1 MSELDVDPE
10 LFYELAGEYS
20 RASTAASAALRKMD
34 AEIRVENMSGGD
46 PGGKEWGADYFRSGI
61 EAVVTASMATDV
73 LVRMA
78 ALIRQSG
85 VNHDQS
91 ENAEEYNKPGGALPD
106 ADPGGQSFTAKPL
119 KNPAGGNREEPF
131 GWPLVMGSVVWINGD
146 TVKLQQVA
154 ASWLNTASVYSAL
167 DAEIRA
173 KMKKLLGSTA
183 PEIPDIDQTNKTV
196 LDAID
201 LLADALRQQSG
212 ATSGYADLLA
222 AAQGG
227 IEREMALQ
235 TVTQAIN
242 TINAATIGKPI
253 EPAIRK
259 AAEIE
264 LDYSRTR
271 IQQILDGLT
280 ESRKL
285 SQTVFASVSATVVSS
300 VNTKFKPV
308 LDRQLKRPPEPTHS
322 DRARENRL
330 KGAKAEARAGIDP
343 TKTKKSVPSAT
354 KTAKHRIPDDL
365 DDANKRLTEV
375 KNVQRQEYTDQIKD
389 FVAYTQANGYEFV
402 LVTDINTQ
410 LAPEIEDL
418 IKQGKI
424 KHVKMD
430 FE

>member
-308 LDRQLKRPPEPTHS
+308 LDRQLKRPPEPTQA

-330 KGAKAEARAGIDP
+330 KGAKAEARVGIDP
-343 TKTKKSVPSAT
+343 TEPKESIPSASG
-354 KTAKHRIPDDL
+354 TARRRIPDEL
-365 DDANKRLTEV
+365 DHANMRLTEV

-389 FVAYTQANGYEFV
+389 FVAYSQSSGYEFV
-402 LVTDINTQ
+402 LVTDTNTQ

-418 IKQGKI
+418 IRQGKI

>member
-34 AEIRVENMSGGD
+34 AEIRVEKMSGED

-78 ALIRQSG
+78 ALVRQSG

-119 KNPAGGNREEPF
+119 KNPAGGNRPEPF

-146 TVKLQQVA
+146 TGKLQQVA
-154 ASWLNTASVYSAL
+154 TSWLNTASVYSAL

-227 IEREMALQ
+227 IEREMTLQ

-259 AAEIE
+259 AAELE
-264 LDYSRTR
+264 LDYSRGR

-285 SQTVFASVSATVVSS
+285 SQTVLSSVSATVVSS

-308 LDRQLKRPPEPTHS
+308 LDRQLKRPPEPTRA
-322 DRARENRL
+322 DKARENRL
-330 KGAKAEARAGIDP
+330 RGAKAEARAGIDP
-343 TKTKKSVPSAT
+343 TERKESIPSTSGARR
-354 KTAKHRIPDDL
+354 RIPDEL
-365 DDANKRLTEV
+365 DHTNMRLTEV
-375 KNVQRQEYTDQIKD
+375 KNVQRQEYTGQIKD